1 MPLLVM
7 AKWSRINFMIM
18 KGFKRNYFYKVG
30 IFLFVLII
38 FLASPLWASKAVI
51 KNIVVTTSQKNL
63 LVYFTVANCFTK
75 EMEKAILNGLPV
87 TFTYKIVLEE
97 KRTFFP
103 DKTIASL
110 TLHHTL
116 KYDQLKNV
124 FIITRQGKTTDH
136 LTSKDLIW
144 AKKIMAEVEIPVVA
158 LAKLKKGHKYI
169 LRLKAELNKVK
180 LPLYLHY
187 ILFFSSLWDFET
199 SWYTVEFVY

>member
-1 MPLLVM
+1 
-7 AKWSRINFMIM
+7 M
-18 KGFKRNYFYKVG
+18 KGLKRSYFYKVG
-30 IFLFVLII
+30 TFLFALII
-38 FLASPLWASKAVI
+38 FLASPLWARKALI

-75 EMEKAILNGLPV
+75 EMERAILNGVPI

-97 KRTFFP
+97 KRTLFP

-124 FIITRQGKTTDH
+124 FIITRQGKTKDH

-144 AKKIMAEVEIPVVA
+144 AKKIMAEVEIPVVS
-158 LAKLKKGHKYI
+158 LAKLKKGHKYT
-169 LRLKAELNKVK
+169 LRLKAELSKVK
-180 LPLYLHY
+180 LPFYLRY
-187 ILFFSSLWDFET
+187 ILFFSSLWNFKT
-199 SWYTVEFVY
+199 NWYSVEFVY